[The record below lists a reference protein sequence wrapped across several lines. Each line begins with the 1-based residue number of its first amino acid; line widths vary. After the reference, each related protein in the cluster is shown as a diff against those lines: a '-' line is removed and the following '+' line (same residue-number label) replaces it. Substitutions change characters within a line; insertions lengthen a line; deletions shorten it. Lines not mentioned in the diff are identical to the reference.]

1 MVEKMIERLRGKK
14 TYIVGACGVAVIFLN
29 AFGVIDAEL
38 AKQLLTLL
46 GFTGLVTLRLGF
58 PK

>member
-1 MVEKMIERLRGKK
+1 MIERLRGKK